1 MACRPPCL
9 PKIKKVAVEV
19 SDFYYIETLRPAF
32 VGIHAMAMM
41 VEVDRRAYTHVHP

>member
-1 MACRPPCL
+1 MPPSL
-9 PKIKKVAVEV
+9 PTQNKKVAVEV